1 MGHSSRWGE
10 FGKRVRGV
18 RSPIT
23 TRFRHFN
30 KPGPESERRMTGEVG
45 DGKGLGVYP
54 FAASGHTRTAFAQIS
69 NNLHGTIARSNRLT
83 QSVLFACLITR
94 RYAGTPLAERCSS
107 HGSDRVRFSGV
118 VERDLS
124 RHNVRRCSK
133 DRRSMVLPRSY
144 KQGHPSFCFS
154 RSGDHATQE
163 HDTVARNI
171 SSASGVSI

>member
-1 MGHSSRWGE
+1 M
-10 FGKRVRGV
+10 
-18 RSPIT
+18 
-23 TRFRHFN
+23 
-30 KPGPESERRMTGEVG
+30 
-45 DGKGLGVYP
+45 
-54 FAASGHTRTAFAQIS
+54 
-69 NNLHGTIARSNRLT
+69 T

-107 HGSDRVRFSGV
+107 YGSDRVRFSGV

-171 SSASGVSI
+171 SSASGVQHLRRIARSRSAGSPIMATMDRNGFWSLGLNGSPTLAGVPETETTSKKSYGQEGFCLADSLS